1 MSQFH
6 FDPATYLD
14 MMREEVP
21 AYGRLQDAVAVASGG
36 AAVEVGRVLD
46 LGTGTG
52 ETLAA
57 VLARHDG
64 ARAVGVD
71 KSAGMLDA
79 ARRRLAGFPV
89 ELVVAGLDDPL
100 PAGRYD
106 LVVSAL
112 AVHHLDG
119 GAKAALFARVAA
131 ALRPGGR
138 FVLGDVVV
146 PEDPTDA
153 VTPLT
158 GGHDQPSGLDEQL
171 EWLRAAGFA
180 AAVAWTERDLA
191 VVTADRPMRPDVGAR
206 PGPYR

>member
-14 MMREEVP
+14 MMRDEVP
-21 AYGRLQDAVAVASGG
+21 AYERLQDAVASTSGHG
-36 AAVEVGRVLD
+36 AVPVSSVLD

-57 VLARHDG
+57 VLARHPG
-64 ARAVGVD
+64 ARAIGVD
-71 KSAGMLDA
+71 KSAGMLDE
-79 ARRRLAGFPV
+79 ARRRLASYPIQ
-89 ELVVAGLDDPL
+89 LVVADLAGAL
-100 PAGRYD
+100 PEGPFD

-112 AVHHLDG
+112 AIHHLDG
-119 GAKAALFARVAA
+119 PAKAELFTRIAA

-146 PEDPTDA
+146 PSDPADT

-158 GGHDQPSGLDEQL
+158 AGHDQPSRVDEQL
-171 EWLRAAGFA
+171 DWLRAAGLRA
-180 AAVAWTERDLA
+180 TVAWTERDLA
-191 VVTADRPMRPDVGAR
+191 VMVADRPE
-206 PGPYR
+206 

>member
-1 MSQFH
+1 VTQYH

-14 MMREEVP
+14 MMRDEVP
-21 AYGRLQDAVAVASGG
+21 AYERLQDAVASASDGVTGEVA
-36 AAVEVGRVLD
+36 RVLD

-57 VLARHDG
+57 VLARHG
-64 ARAVGVD
+64 RARALGVD
-71 KSAGMLDA
+71 KSPGMLDE
-79 ARRRLAGFPV
+79 ARRRLAALDAAGGV
-89 ELVVAGLDDPL
+89 ELVVADLADPL
-100 PAGRYD
+100 PEGTFD

-112 AVHHLDG
+112 AIHHLDG
-119 GAKAALFARVAA
+119 PAKAELFTRIAA

-146 PEDPTDA
+146 PSDPADA

-158 GGHDQPSGLDEQL
+158 PEHDQPSRLDEHVD
-171 EWLRAAGFA
+171 WLRAAGFT

-191 VVTADRPMRPDVGAR
+191 VIAADRPG
-206 PGPYR
+206 

>member
-14 MMREEVP
+14 MMRDEVP
-21 AYGRLQDAVAVASGG
+21 AYERLQDAVASASDG
-36 AAVEVGRVLD
+36 AVEVSSVLD

-57 VLARHDG
+57 VLGRHRG
-64 ARAVGVD
+64 ARAIGVD
-71 KSAGMLDA
+71 ENAGMLDE
-79 ARRRLAGFPV
+79 ARRRLVAYPIQ
-89 ELVVAGLDDPL
+89 LVVADLADAL
-100 PAGRYD
+100 PEGPFD

-112 AVHHLDG
+112 AIHHLDG
-119 GAKAALFARVAA
+119 PAKAALFTRIAA

-146 PEDPTDA
+146 PSDPADA

-158 GGHDQPSGLDEQL
+158 ADHDRPSRVDEQL
-171 EWLRAAGFA
+171 DWLRAAGLTA
-180 AAVAWTERDLA
+180 TVVWTERDL
-191 VVTADRPMRPDVGAR
+191 VVMAADRLE
-206 PGPYR
+206 